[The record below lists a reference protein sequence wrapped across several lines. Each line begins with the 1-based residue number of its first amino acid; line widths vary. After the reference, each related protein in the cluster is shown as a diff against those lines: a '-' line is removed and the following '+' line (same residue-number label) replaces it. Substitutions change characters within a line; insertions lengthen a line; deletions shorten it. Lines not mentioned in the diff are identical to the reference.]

1 MVTWKQSGY
10 GQNHDLMANWI
21 QGYDNSRLIHYE
33 GKDPGYGPEPN
44 HFDIISNMYASVD
57 LMIALHN
64 QNPDR
69 PVILCEYSHAMG
81 NSNGNLN
88 KYWDA
93 IYYYPRIQGGFVWDW
108 VDQGIL
114 KKDGHKSYYLYGGDF
129 GEEIHDGNF
138 CINGLVSPDR
148 TPHPALHELKH
159 QHQNIK
165 VHWNNNKKDQI
176 EIENRFFFKTLEDFL
191 MENVF

>member
-1 MVTWKQSGY
+1 MVIRDVNHPSIIIWSLGNESGY

-21 QGYDNSRLIHYE
+21 QEYDNSRLIHYE
-33 GKDPGYGPEPN
+33 GKDPGYGTEPN

-57 LMIALHN
+57 LMIDLHN

-93 IYYYPRIQGGFVWDW
+93 IYYYPRIQVVLF
-108 VDQGIL
+108 GI
-114 KKDGHKSYYLYGGDF
+114 G
-129 GEEIHDGNF
+129 
-138 CINGLVSPDR
+138 
-148 TPHPALHELKH
+148 
-159 QHQNIK
+159 
-165 VHWNNNKKDQI
+165 
-176 EIENRFFFKTLEDFL
+176 
-191 MENVF
+191 